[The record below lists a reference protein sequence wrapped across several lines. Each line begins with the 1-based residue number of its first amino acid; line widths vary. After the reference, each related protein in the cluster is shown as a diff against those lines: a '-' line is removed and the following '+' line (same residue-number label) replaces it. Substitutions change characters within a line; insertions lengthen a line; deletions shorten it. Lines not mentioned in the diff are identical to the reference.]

1 MMKVLYMSVM
11 IALGLI
17 AFMPRGG
24 GGTLGKQE
32 VRATVSETRQ
42 NQPDDM
48 AGNGIAEVVL
58 KRATDG
64 HYYARAEV
72 NGAEIRFLVDS
83 GASIVALSRADAMR
97 AGIAVNDGEFT
108 DTAQTA
114 GGTVQMKP
122 VTLDRVSIGPVVAER
137 VRAAVLPGEGISLLG
152 QSFLTRIREV
162 EISNGEMRLR

>member
-1 MMKVLYMSVM
+1 MMKVLYMSGM
-11 IALGLI
+11 LALALI
-17 AFMPRGG
+17 AFMPRGD

-32 VRATVSETRQ
+32 VRAAMSPEASER
-42 NQPDDM
+42 PDDM

-58 KRATDG
+58 KRASDG

-83 GASIVALSRADAMR
+83 GASIVALSREDAAR
-97 AGIAVNDGEFT
+97 AGIPVNDGEFT
-108 DTAQTA
+108 DVARTAS
-114 GGTVQMKP
+114 GTVPLKP
-122 VTLDRVSIGPVVAER
+122 VMIDRISIGPVVAER

-152 QSFLTRIREV
+152 QSFLTRIRQV

>member
-11 IALGLI
+11 IALALI

-24 GGTLGKQE
+24 GGSRGRQE
-32 VRATVSETRQ
+32 VRAAVARDGEE
-42 NQPDDM
+42 QPEDM

-58 KRATDG
+58 KRASDG

-72 NGAEIRFLVDS
+72 NGTEIRFLVDS
-83 GASIVALSRADAMR
+83 GASIVALSRADAVR
-97 AGIAVNDGEFT
+97 AGIPVNDGEFT
-108 DTAQTA
+108 DVAQTA
-114 GGTVQMKP
+114 SGTVQMKP
-122 VTLDRVSIGPVVAER
+122 VTLNRVAIGPVAAER
-137 VRAAVLPGEGISLLG
+137 VRAAVLPGEGMSLLG